1 MGRREN
7 KSQKCGRLL
16 AGVLMSSSDH
26 LSPRFHHN
34 LTIKK
39 PSSTTMFSQNLLQK
53 QPFTMQEKT
62 IKTTTAGL
70 DALPLL

>member
-1 MGRREN
+1 
-7 KSQKCGRLL
+7 
-16 AGVLMSSSDH
+16 MSSSDH

-53 QPFTMQEKT
+53 QPFTMPEKT